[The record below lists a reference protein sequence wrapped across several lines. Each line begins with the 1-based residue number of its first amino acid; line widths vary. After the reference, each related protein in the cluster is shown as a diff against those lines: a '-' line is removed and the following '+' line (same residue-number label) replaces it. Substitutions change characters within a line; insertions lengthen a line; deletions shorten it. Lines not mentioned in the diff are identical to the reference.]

1 MGKVSTTAK
10 ADRKRPV
17 SCHFCRSR
25 KLRCDRQSPCT
36 NCQTRGVQCT
46 LYPTNSVE
54 LPGTRP
60 NAQILAPNGSNAEL
74 TARLLRLEEIV
85 LKHSDPVITHR
96 APPAHRPWQNSALT
110 TFIPPTSEGLPSK
123 IEADILKKVSFNEDW
138 FVSSHSHTSPL
149 VGLVNEPYTD
159 RLIDVDISHQRLL

>member
-1 MGKVSTTAK
+1 MGKVGITAK
-10 ADRKRPV
+10 SERKRPV

-36 NCQTRGVQCT
+36 SCQTRGVQCT
-46 LYPTNSVE
+46 LYPTSSVE
-54 LPGTRP
+54 LPGSRP
-60 NAQILAPNGSNAEL
+60 TIQPLAPNGSNAEL

-85 LKHSDPVITHR
+85 LKHSDPVITAR

-110 TFIPPTSEGLPSK
+110 TFIPPTAEGLPSK

-138 FVSSHSHTSPL
+138 FVRRSSIVLSEKL
-149 VGLVNEPYTD
+149 TD
-159 RLIDVDISHQRLL
+159 HHV